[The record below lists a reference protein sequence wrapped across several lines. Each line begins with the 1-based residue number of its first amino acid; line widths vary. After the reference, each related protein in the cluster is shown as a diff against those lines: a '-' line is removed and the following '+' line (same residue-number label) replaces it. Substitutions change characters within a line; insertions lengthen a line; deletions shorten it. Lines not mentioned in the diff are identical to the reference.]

1 MVGKYSRSLLP
12 IMELF
17 CFYRSR
23 KLSTYCKSMA
33 GHSVWKSLIQ
43 AGMFQ
48 DVFIGAGCLK
58 AVWPWRRRTSDII
71 HSIERCTGSW
81 HSNSLTKN
89 RRSKHRFQTP
99 LTFQTKLWAGHSF
112 PHVADTQGRSK
123 PDHKDHFFLKPKRL
137 CHEIFMLEKLDSN
150 SVWEQKQNLL

>member
-58 AVWPWRRRTSDII
+58 GMYSAAHTHCKTANYGMQFW
-71 HSIERCTGSW
+71 
-81 HSNSLTKN
+81 
-89 RRSKHRFQTP
+89 F
-99 LTFQTKLWAGHSF
+99 
-112 PHVADTQGRSK
+112 
-123 PDHKDHFFLKPKRL
+123 
-137 CHEIFMLEKLDSN
+137 
-150 SVWEQKQNLL
+150 